1 MFHANVQKLK
11 NKKINFFKLIIA
23 KEKFILNFSFFILYY
38 NVKKINNMAENKI
51 IDIIKTMLERKMLD
65 PIKALTDSDY
75 LNERVSMYIEAANIA
90 REMMHMEPLI

>member
-1 MFHANVQKLK
+1 
-11 NKKINFFKLIIA
+11 
-23 KEKFILNFSFFILYY
+23 
-38 NVKKINNMAENKI
+38 MAENKI

-90 REMMHMEPLI
+90 REIIYRNTALNRLFSYVLRM